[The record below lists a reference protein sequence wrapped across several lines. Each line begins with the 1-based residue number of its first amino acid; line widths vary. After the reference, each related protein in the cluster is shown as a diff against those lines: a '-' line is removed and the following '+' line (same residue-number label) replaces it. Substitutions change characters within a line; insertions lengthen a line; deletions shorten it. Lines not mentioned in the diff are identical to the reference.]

1 MTQKSTKLA
10 EIALAMALH
19 DQVAPTIPESR
30 IKGQL
35 KRLYRE
41 SIKAVEGW
49 IGPVANDDRRE
60 AGRII
65 ARFADVSRWEGKP
78 LHIITKINFML
89 ALYDAIPQTRP
100 HCKALIEPL
109 NEIYKHFAKVGDAPK
124 ASEWSAA
131 LAAEKWEGTVNAS
144 R

>member
-1 MTQKSTKLA
+1 MITTKSIKLA

-19 DQVAPTIPESR
+19 DQVAPKLPNCR
-30 IKGQL
+30 VKGQL

-41 SIKAVEGW
+41 SLNAAYALGGVTN
-49 IGPVANDDRRE
+49 ADRHE
-60 AGRII
+60 AARII
-65 ARFADVSRWEGKP
+65 TRFADASRWEGKP

-89 ALYDAIPQTRP
+89 ALYDSRP
-100 HCKALIEPL
+100 HCRKLIEPL

-131 LAAEKWEGTVNAS
+131 LAAEKWEGIINE
-144 R
+144 

>member
-19 DQVAPTIPESR
+19 DQVAPSIPESR

-41 SIKAVEGW
+41 SIKAVKSS
-49 IGPVANDDRRE
+49 IGPVTNDDRRE

-89 ALYDAIPQTRP
+89 ALYDSKP
-100 HCKALIEPL
+100 HCQKLIEPL
-109 NEIYKHFAKVGDAPK
+109 NEIYKHFARIGDAPR

-131 LAAEKWEGTVNAS
+131 LAAEKWEGIVNAS

>member
-1 MTQKSTKLA
+1 MKTSSTKLA

-30 IKGQL
+30 VKGQL

-41 SIKAVEGW
+41 SIKAVKTS
-49 IGPVANDDRRE
+49 IGPIDVYDRRE

-89 ALYDAIPQTRP
+89 ALYDSRP
-100 HCKALIEPL
+100 HCRKLIEPL
-109 NEIYKHFAKVGDAPK
+109 NEIYKHFARVGDAPA

-131 LAAEKWEGTVNAS
+131 LAAEKWEGIINE
-144 R
+144 